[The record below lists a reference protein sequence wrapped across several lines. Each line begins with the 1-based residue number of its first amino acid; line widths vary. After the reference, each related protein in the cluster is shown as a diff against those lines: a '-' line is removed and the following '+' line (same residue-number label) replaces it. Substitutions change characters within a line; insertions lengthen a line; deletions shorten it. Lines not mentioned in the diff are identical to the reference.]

1 MRTHLHTARIVV
13 RIILV
18 LWNNYT
24 GPGSGFGVNGITYLH
39 SSQSGLLLID
49 TKFIIII
56 QYHCVNSFISL
67 QATSDELIIKLIYEI
82 KPVILINKTRTFLPC
97 INYQ

>member
-18 LWNNYT
+18 LGNNYT

-49 TKFIIII
+49 TKFIIIYSTI
-56 QYHCVNSFISL
+56 VLTPSSVCKQHPMY
-67 QATSDELIIKLIYEI
+67 
-82 KPVILINKTRTFLPC
+82 
-97 INYQ
+97 